1 MTHTDMTQPFSTNPK
16 LADWV
21 PSEQQI
27 QTITAALPPLGP
39 RPRGGRGRNEQVL
52 HQPPERVFP
61 HAPRDHRCPATGR
74 RRREVVAESRRVPQ
88 AAGGRGV
95 MARQTTAPRF
105 LRLPE
110 VLNLVGVTRSTLYRW
125 MEAGTFPKQISVG
138 GNTVVWVESAVTAW
152 MEDQMASR

>member
-110 VLNLVGVTRSTLYRW
+110 VLEMTGLSTSTIYRW
-125 MEAGTFPKQISVG
+125 MTDGTFPRQIQLGSRS
-138 GNTVVWVESAVTAW
+138 VVWLESDVTQW
-152 MEDQMASR
+152 MNQRIRAK